1 MITER
6 RNELPSLFVE
16 CYCDCIVEY
25 NSSEYTKMMA
35 LSYMFRVSVQ
45 FDTYELLRFSIEDK
59 KSDSEK

>member
-1 MITER
+1 
-6 RNELPSLFVE
+6 
-16 CYCDCIVEY
+16 
-25 NSSEYTKMMA
+25 MMA